1 MRFPRLPRL
10 HFFAVLFAAI
20 PVIPAF
26 CQSYDTPDWL
36 TATMNL
42 ATPENAAH
50 APAVILLDDTSLE
63 MDAKGVLTEIHREA
77 IRILHISG
85 RDYAAGHATYDGK
98 ADRVLEANAWLFR
111 DGKQPRPVKKGD
123 WIDIATNDP
132 GTAIDEYRSKQI
144 DLSGTAL
151 AGDVFGYETRV
162 RRPMVVAQL
171 RWSFGALL
179 PIATERLSLAVPPGF
194 SIDDKMFGANQPTLS
209 HSGNT
214 WTWTSTDRPYRPN
227 EPYLDP
233 TARDDADLLINC
245 TAPAGSAAGF
255 PRSFSTWQE
264 VTSMYESLNQGQCDS
279 SAELVA
285 KTHSLTAGCATTL
298 DKIRALGAYVQK
310 IRYIE
315 INEGLRYGYGWKAR
329 KASFVFSNGYGDC
342 KDKANL
348 LIAMLRE
355 AGIKAHLV
363 IAMIDPDHG
372 FVAHSEFPGPMQFNH
387 AIAGIEVDSSIQ
399 LPAVVETE
407 KSGRLLFF
415 DPTDPYTQ
423 VGDLPYLIQ
432 GTNVQ
437 VAENGITGLTRLP
450 RFDAAHDFLVQR
462 HVALTI
468 SASETGITAAGQ
480 ISAAGQS
487 GASLRS
493 DFEKDTQ
500 PTELEK
506 LVTHQL
512 SDAFRGALV
521 EDRKTEDNPLLG
533 LCTLSF
539 TCQHPRFVQ
548 RLPGNGLVVKL
559 DVLSRHYLPNFSENE
574 RRLPIQLQPVMIQD
588 EVVLKLTGG
597 YTVDE
602 VPRKI
607 SFESPYGSY
616 AADFSLMRDALVM
629 KRTITIKYLRVPA
642 ENYAAVRKFLT
653 DIVRADRSSVLLK
666 KGT

>member
-1 MRFPRLPRL
+1 MRFFSP
-10 HFFAVLFAAI
+10 LFVAALI
-20 PVIPAF
+20 ATVPATTAF
-26 CQSYDTPDWL
+26 CQSYDTPAWL
-36 TATMNL
+36 TTVMNL
-42 ATPENAAH
+42 TTPEGAAH
-50 APAVILLDDTSLE
+50 APAVVLLDDTSLE
-63 MDAKGVLTEIHREA
+63 MDPKGVLTEIHREA

-85 RDYAAGHATYDGK
+85 RNFAAGRATYDGK
-98 ADRVLEANAWLFR
+98 ADRVDEANAWLFR
-111 DGKQPRPVKKGD
+111 DGKQPRPIKKAD
-123 WIDIATNDP
+123 WIDLATNDP
-132 GTAIDEYRSKQI
+132 GTAIDEYRSRQI
-144 DLSGTAL
+144 DLSSTAL
-151 AGDVFGYETRV
+151 AGDVFGYETRI
-162 RRPMVVAQL
+162 RRPLVIAQL
-171 RWSFGALL
+171 RWSFGGLL
-179 PIATERLSLAVPPGF
+179 PIATERLSLSVPPGF

-214 WTWTSTDRPYRPN
+214 WTWTSTERPYRPN

-233 TARDDADLLINC
+233 TSRDDADLLINC
-245 TAPAGSAAGF
+245 VVPAGSAAGF
-255 PRSFSTWQE
+255 PRSFSSWQD

-285 KTHSLTAGCATTL
+285 KSHTLIAGCSTSL

-355 AGIKAHLV
+355 VGIPAHLV
-363 IAMIDPDHG
+363 IAMIDPEHG
-372 FVAHSEFPGPMQFNH
+372 FVAHSEFPSPMQFNH
-387 AIAGIEVDSSIQ
+387 AIAAIEVDSSVQ

-423 VGDLPYLIQ
+423 VGDLPYLLQ
-432 GTNVQ
+432 GTNVHI
-437 VAENGITGLTRLP
+437 AEKGITTLTQLP
-450 RFDAAHDFLVQR
+450 RFDAAHDFLIQR
-462 HVALTI
+462 HVDLTI
-468 SASETGITAAGQ
+468 SPSETGITAVGQ
-480 ISAAGQS
+480 IRATGQS
-487 GASLRS
+487 GAFLRN
-493 DFEKDTQ
+493 DFEKATQ

-521 EDRKTEDNPLLG
+521 EEKKTEDNAQRGP
-533 LCTLSF
+533 CTLSF
-539 TCQHPRFVQ
+539 TCHHPRFVQ

-559 DVLSRHYLPNFSENE
+559 DVLSRHYLPNFSDNE
-574 RRLPIQLQPVMIQD
+574 RRLPIQLKPVMIQD
-588 EVVLKLTGG
+588 EVVLKLAGG

-616 AADFSLMRDALVM
+616 AADFTLTPDALVM

-642 ENYAAVRKFLT
+642 EDYTAVRKFLT

>member
-1 MRFPRLPRL
+1 MSFSRF
-10 HFFAVLFAAI
+10 LFTAALI
-20 PVIPAF
+20 VTIPAGTAHG
-26 CQSYDTPDWL
+26 QSYDTPDWL
-36 TATMNL
+36 TTTMTL
-42 ATPENAAH
+42 PTPESAAH
-50 APAVILLDDTSLE
+50 APAVVLLDDTSLE
-63 MDAKGVLTEIHREA
+63 MDAKGVITEIHRA
-77 IRILHISG
+77 AVRILHISG
-85 RDYAAGHATYDGK
+85 RNYASGHASYDGK

-111 DGKQPRPVKKGD
+111 DGKQPRPIKKAD
-123 WIDIATNDP
+123 WIDLATNEP
-132 GTAIDEYRSKQI
+132 GTAIDEYRSRHI

-151 AGDVFGYETRV
+151 AGDVFACETRV
-162 RRPMVVAQL
+162 RRPLVVAQL
-171 RWSFGALL
+171 RWGFGGLL
-179 PIATERLSLAVPPGF
+179 PIAMERLSLSVPAGF
-194 SIDDKMFGANQPTLS
+194 SIDEKIFGAHPPTVS

-227 EPYLDP
+227 EPCLDP

-245 TAPAGSAAGF
+245 IAPAGSAEGF
-255 PRSFSTWQE
+255 PRSFGSWQD
-264 VTSMYESLNQGQCDS
+264 VTSMYESLNAGQCDS

-285 KTHSLTAGCATTL
+285 KTHSLIAGCSTTL

-329 KASFVFSNGYGDC
+329 KASAVFSRGYGDC

-355 AGIKAHLV
+355 AGVRAHLV
-363 IAMIDPDHG
+363 TAMLDPEHG
-372 FVAHSEFPGPMQFNH
+372 FVAHGEFPSPMQFNH
-387 AIAGIEVDSSIQ
+387 AIAAIEVDSSVQ
-399 LPAVVETE
+399 LPSVVEAE
-407 KSGRLLFF
+407 KFGRLLFF

-423 VGDLPYLIQ
+423 VGDLPYLLQ

-437 VAENGITGLTRLP
+437 IAETGATGLTQLP
-450 RFDAAHDFLVQR
+450 RFDAARDFLIQR
-462 HVALTI
+462 HVDLTI
-468 SASETGITAAGQ
+468 SPSETGITAVGQ

-487 GASLRS
+487 GAFLRN
-493 DFEKDTQ
+493 DFEKATQ

-512 SDAFRGALV
+512 SDVFRGALV
-521 EDRKTEDNPLLG
+521 EEKKTEDNPQLG

-559 DVLSRHYLPNFSENE
+559 DVLSRHYLPNFSESE
-574 RRLPIQLQPVMIQD
+574 RRLPIQLKPVMIQD

-607 SFESPYGSY
+607 SLESPYGSY
-616 AADFSLMRDALVM
+616 AADFSLTPDALVM
-629 KRTITIKYLRVPA
+629 KRTITLKYLRVPA
-642 ENYAAVRKFLT
+642 EDYTAVRKFLT